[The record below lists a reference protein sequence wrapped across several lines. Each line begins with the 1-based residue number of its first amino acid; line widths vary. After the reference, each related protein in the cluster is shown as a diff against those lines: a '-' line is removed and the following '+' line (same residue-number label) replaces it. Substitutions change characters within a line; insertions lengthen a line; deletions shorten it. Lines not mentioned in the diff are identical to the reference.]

1 MKNFIYSLVL
11 SVLLICFMFCFDF
24 KNKIILLFQNLSAI
38 LVVILFMYQLSFL
51 LSAKVNKRLI
61 IGTPGKTRKI
71 YSYSDMTQLQQD
83 VIEQKK
89 QGEFVSLKV
98 EEICDF
104 AKIINIFWCEIL
116 YYLQKLREN
125 SNILE
130 AEKFTSLLFGT
141 REYEIRE
148 LLLFQ
153 LKIKKININDIDA
166 DYELE
171 TKFRNEIRF
180 IVRNFEDCRNEYFN
194 VRYNKASR

>member
-1 MKNFIYSLVL
+1 MKKLTI
-11 SVLLICFMFCFDF
+11 FD
-24 KNKIILLFQNLSAI
+24 ATP
-38 LVVILFMYQLSFL
+38 FL
-51 LSAKVNKRLI
+51 LSLWMMIFVAVYYFEKETTLTNYCLYSSLLFLI
-61 IGTPGKTRKI
+61 LGMLNIVFRKI
-71 YSYSDMTQLQQD
+71 YSYSDMTQLQKD
-83 VIEQKK
+83 VTERKK
-89 QGEFVSLKV
+89 QGEFVSLEV

-171 TKFRNEIRF
+171 TKVRNEIRF